1 MLRVAIIGVGAM
13 GCLFAGRL
21 TPVAEVTMLGHWA
34 SQIAAL
40 RRGLL
45 LITPDGQER
54 QMNVSVTD
62 DARRLRPVSLAIVL
76 VKSYQTS
83 RSAPE
88 IRALLDPD
96 GLAITLQNG
105 VSNEQTLASEL
116 GDRRV
121 AVGTT
126 TEGAT
131 LVKAGVVRHA
141 GQGVTLLPLLTDG
154 RAALVDAFAGV
165 LRSAGFHVELSA
177 TAEARVWEK
186 LAINAAINP
195 LTALVDAPNGLL
207 IDNPAAN
214 QLARLAATEAAL
226 VARAKGLDVDPRRA
240 ATRTLD
246 VAMATRQNTSSML
259 QDVRHGRN
267 IARRLRDAREDVRS
281 GRPTELEA
289 ISGSVIKQ
297 GREHDV
303 RTPVNA
309 ALHRLLTLK
318 LEGEDWRA
326 AVAFLPPNLQ
336 PIFIELPQ
344 EGTDGKL

>member
-13 GCLFAGRL
+13 GCLFAARL
-21 TPVAEVTMLGHWA
+21 TPVAQVTMLGHWA
-34 SQIAAL
+34 PQLAAL

-45 LITPDGQER
+45 LIMPDGQER

-62 DARRLRPVSLAIVL
+62 DARRLGPVSLAIVL

-105 VSNEQTLASEL
+105 ISNEQALASEL

-121 AVGTT
+121 VVGTT

-131 LVKAGVVRHA
+131 LVKTGVVRHA
-141 GQGVTLLPLLTDG
+141 GQGVTLLPLLNDG
-154 RAALVDAFAGV
+154 RAGLVDAFAGA

-177 TAEARVWEK
+177 RANARVWEK

-207 IDNPAAN
+207 IDSPAAN
-214 QLARLAATEAAL
+214 QLARLAATEVAL

-240 ATRTLD
+240 ATGTMD
-246 VAMATRQNTSSML
+246 VAIATRQNTSSML
-259 QDVRHGRN
+259 QDVRH
-267 IARRLRDAREDVRS
+267 

-297 GREHDV
+297 GREHDI

-318 LEGEDWRA
+318 LEGENWRA
-326 AVAFLPPNLQ
+326 AVDFLPPYLQ
-336 PIFIELPQ
+336 PLFVELLQ
-344 EGTDGKL
+344 EGTDENL

>member
-259 QDVRHGRN
+259 QDVR
-267 IARRLRDAREDVRS
+267 S